1 VSDNAIDSG
10 AAIVSIKGGS
20 KRSKAATP
28 AVEPYLMKKAG
39 SKGKV
44 RCYKFIRPFTLVI
57 CLMLMQGRNHEG
69 RQRQRMMGLYL
80 NRCRMAW
87 LMISLY

>member
-44 RCYKFIRPFTLVI
+44 RCYKFIRPFTFVSEQVQDGLVNDFSI
-57 CLMLMQGRNHEG
+57 LT
-69 RQRQRMMGLYL
+69 
-80 NRCRMAW
+80 
-87 LMISLY
+87 